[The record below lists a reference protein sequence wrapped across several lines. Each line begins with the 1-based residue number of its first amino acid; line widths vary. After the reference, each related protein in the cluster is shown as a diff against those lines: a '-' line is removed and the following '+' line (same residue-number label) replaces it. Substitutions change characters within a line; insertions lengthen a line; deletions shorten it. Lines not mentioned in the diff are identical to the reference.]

1 VVVVGR
7 RYTVVGEGDI
17 VNLKSWSVVNKS
29 LDVCPSC
36 KWTLLW
42 RLRHLL
48 MSAKASLWPCK
59 DLSIGANTSLSRIKA
74 SLWALKLTR
83 LLLVRG
89 KHVLSRSGHMHFL
102 VSVKTY
108 LWPSTVKARY
118 KDFRYND
125 NRDIAIA
132 SGAPSLVTHV
142 NNAFDIAIIVL

>member
-1 VVVVGR
+1 
-7 RYTVVGEGDI
+7 
-17 VNLKSWSVVNKS
+17 
-29 LDVCPSC
+29 
-36 KWTLLW
+36 
-42 RLRHLL
+42 
-48 MSAKASLWPCK
+48 
-59 DLSIGANTSLSRIKA
+59 
-74 SLWALKLTR
+74 
-83 LLLVRG
+83 
-89 KHVLSRSGHMHFL
+89 MHFL